1 MNTSIYVITEN
12 RKTFLSDIVIR
23 KQMIRISEVR
33 NNIYIYILTLL
44 HVYNNTN
51 SLIFN
56 RVIIQQNLVC
66 AL

>member
-12 RKTFLSDIVIR
+12 MKTFLSDIVIR